1 MPKATFIKQD
11 AKIQIQVSTA
21 FIQKIQK
28 LLTGLISEVSDEE
41 YEAYKKAIQDVTLTE
56 LPETWMD
63 NIAILASLVAVI
75 EQAASEQGF
84 TYEQD
89 VDEALKQVEN

>member
-1 MPKATFIKQD
+1 MSKATFIKQD

-21 FIQKIQK
+21 FIQKVQK
-28 LLTGLISEVSDEE
+28 LLTTLISEVSDEQ

-56 LPETWMD
+56 LPESWMD
-63 NIAILASLVAVI
+63 NIAILASLVALI
-75 EQAASEQGF
+75 EQEAEKQGF

-89 VDEALKQVEN
+89 IDEATKQVGN